1 MEISMK
7 KIRTVILATVI
18 GMMCLSGCGSNTS
31 GTAEVNGNG
40 VRIYVS
46 LSQADTFR
54 TTLVETA
61 RQTAE
66 ANGAELVVYEAENSI
81 EKQVAQMK
89 QAVSE
94 KYDVIMCAPV
104 DADTAQE
111 LEAIAG
117 DIPII
122 FYNSCP
128 DESVLEADK
137 YMYVG
142 SDEKVAGQYQAE
154 YILENIS
161 GNEINV
167 VILKGTK
174 NHSATNGRTEGLKQT
189 LAASGKTVHYVFEDY
204 ADWDETLAAKY
215 FDIFLRTG
223 QKVDVIACQNDTMAL
238 GAIASSKANGISGIP
253 VLGIDAT
260 SDGCAAIET
269 GDMDFTVYQS
279 AKGQGEMAVK
289 AALALGSGGSAKD
302 LEGVSEDGCYIWVP
316 FEKVDRSNVSDYK

>member
-1 MEISMK
+1 MKSKMK
-7 KIRTVILATVI
+7 KIMAAALTVTMGVALF
-18 GMMCLSGCGSNTS
+18 CGCGATDTMTEAD
-31 GTAEVNGNG
+31 GKGI
-40 VRIYVS
+40 RIYVS
-46 LSQADTFR
+46 LSVADTFR

-66 ANGAELVVYEAENSI
+66 ARGAEFVVYEAENSI

-89 QAVSE
+89 QAVNE
-94 KYDVIMCAPV
+94 NYDVIMCAPV
-104 DADTAQE
+104 DADTVQE

-128 DESVLEADK
+128 DDSALEADK

-154 YILENIS
+154 YILDEIS
-161 GNEINV
+161 SNDINV

-174 NHSATNGRTEGLKQT
+174 NHSATNGRTDGLKNT
-189 LAASGKTVHYVFEDY
+189 LAASGKNIHYVFEDY
-204 ADWDETLAAKY
+204 ADWEQEKAEQY

-223 QKVDVIACQNDTMAL
+223 QRVDVIACQNDTMAL
-238 GAIASSKANGISGIP
+238 GVIASCKANGITGIP
-253 VLGIDAT
+253 ILGIDAT
-260 SDGCAAIET
+260 ADGCAAIES

-289 AALALGSGGSAKD
+289 AALALGSGGSAQD
-302 LEGVSEDGCYIWVP
+302 LEGISEDGCYIWVP
-316 FEKVDRSNVSDYK
+316 FEKVDRSNVSDYQ